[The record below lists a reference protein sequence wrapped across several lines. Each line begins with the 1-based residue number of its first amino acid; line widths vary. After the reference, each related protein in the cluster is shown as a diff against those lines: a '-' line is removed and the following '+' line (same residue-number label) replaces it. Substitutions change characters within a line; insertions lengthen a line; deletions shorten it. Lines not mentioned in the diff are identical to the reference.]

1 MPTTIHVQEQAITV
15 ISHNESDYISLT
27 DMVRNQMQEHVIF
40 RWLSLKST
48 IEYLGEWEAL
58 YNPNFNYTEFGTIRN
73 MAGSNNF
80 VLSVKTWVERTGAV
94 GIISK
99 AGRYGG
105 TYAHRDLAYHFGMW
119 ISPRF
124 QLLLVKEYQR
134 LKEDEQKQLG
144 WSAKRE
150 LSNMKKHPVDVSIAK
165 RRTNHIHTDAVRAN
179 LVPDEVDAY
188 HSSLIY
194 AEEADVLNVKK
205 VQWTFDSEA
214 ENKNFG
220 MTAKEWREANPGKK
234 GNMRDYATIN
244 QLICLSNM
252 EYPKMEPNTF
262 ENRNNTVRNLNA
274 VFINEGIPQRDR
286 LHKLNKIAIQQM
298 SVLEEVGNR
307 KLLK

>member
-1 MPTTIHVQEQAITV
+1 MPTTIHVQEQTITV

-48 IEYLGEWEAL
+48 IEYIGEWEAL

-73 MAGSNNF
+73 AAGSNNF

-105 TYAHRDLAYHFGMW
+105 TYAHRDIAYHFGMW

-134 LKEDEQKQLG
+134 LKEEEQKAIG

-150 LSNMKKHPVDVSIAK
+150 LSKINY
-165 RRTNHIHTDAVRAN
+165 HIHTDAVRAN

-194 AEEADVLNVKK
+194 AEEADVLNV
-205 VQWTFDSEA
+205 A
-214 ENKNFG
+214 LFG
-220 MTAKEWREANPGKK
+220 MTAKEWREANPRKK

-252 EYPKMEPNTF
+252 E
-262 ENRNNTVRNLNA
+262 NLNA

-298 SVLEEVGNR
+298 TVLEEVGNR

>member
-1 MPTTIHVQEQAITV
+1 MAKQTLIVQDTPITV
-15 ISHNESDYISLT
+15 IKRGEEDYICLT
-27 DMVRNQMQEHVIF
+27 DMLQAKDGDFFVTDWLRN
-40 RWLSLKST
+40 RNTL
-48 IEYLGEWEAL
+48 EYIGIWEKV
-58 YNPNFNYTEFGTIRN
+58 YNPGFNYGEFATIRN
-73 MAGSNNF
+73 QAGLNSF
-80 VLSVKTWVERTGAV
+80 KISVKEFVSRTNA
-94 GIISK
+94 ISLQSK

-105 TYAHRDLAYHFGMW
+105 TYAHKDIAFEFSMW
-119 ISPRF
+119 ISPEF
-124 QLLLVKEYQR
+124 KIFIVKEFQR
-134 LKEDEQKQLG
+134 LKEEEQKAIG

-150 LSNMKKHPVDVSIAK
+150 LSKINY
-165 RRTNHIHTDAVRAN
+165 HIHTDAVRAN

-220 MTAKEWREANPGKK
+220 ITAKEWRDANPGKK

-252 EYPKMEPNTF
+252 E
-262 ENRNNTVRNLNA
+262 NLNA

-298 SVLEEVGNR
+298 TVLEEVGNR

>member
-1 MPTTIHVQEQAITV
+1 MPTKIHVQEQAITV
-15 ISHNESDYISLT
+15 ISHNNSDYISLT

-48 IEYLGEWEAL
+48 IEYIGEWEAL

-73 MAGSNNF
+73 AAGSNNF
-80 VLSVKTWVERTGAV
+80 VLSVKTWVERTNAV

-134 LKEDEQKQLG
+134 LKEEEQKALG

-150 LSNMKKHPVDVSIAK
+150 LSKINY
-165 RRTNHIHTDAVRAN
+165 HIHTDAVRAN
-179 LVPDEVDAY
+179 LIPNEIDTY
-188 HSSLIY
+188 HGSIIY
-194 AEEADVLNVKK
+194 AEEADVLNV
-205 VQWTFDSEA
+205 A
-214 ENKNFG
+214 LFG
-220 MTAKEWREANPGKK
+220 MTAKEWREANPDKK
-234 GNMRDYATIN
+234 GNMRDYASIN

-252 EYPKMEPNTF
+252 E
-262 ENRNNTVRNLNA
+262 NLNA
-274 VFINEGIPQRDR
+274 VFINEGIPQCDR

-298 SVLEEVGNR
+298 TILEEAGNR